1 MSALMLDPCF
11 KSLQVLES
19 FVRRD
24 NTIHLVTKCDVKDA
38 ILLLMIIFYQLNY
51 IVDAIATLCDEPIF

>member
-19 FVRRD
+19 FVRHD

-38 ILLLMIIFYQLNY
+38 HPSFDDYFLSIELY
-51 IVDAIATLCDEPIF
+51 C